1 MQAPD
6 AERIGY
12 QDDSVDLLQRFQN
25 TGDLLLHQ
33 ARRFGKFL
41 QRGRMSRVD
50 DMAHKQIVEP
60 CRRNGWRHS
69 AILQGIQGS
78 LIRSSRAPILYPDN
92 VPELPEVET
101 VVRGLDKRVAG
112 DTIESVW
119 IGSRKQ
125 TLKSAAGLIVATLEG
140 KRIVRVHR
148 AGKHIVFDLAGAS
161 GISGVKS
168 SNASKSNASKKK
180 SERSGRGRTRPGA
193 SEQTAQWIVH
203 LGMTGRLVVSEAPAE
218 IAKHTHLIAKL
229 ASGRELRFIDPRMF
243 GKLSVHAGGFDPGG
257 VEPLE
262 VDEGQFVA
270 LFRERKTPIKSALLN
285 QKLLRGVGNIYADES
300 LFRAGIRPRR
310 RASSISGKQL
320 SVLHRSVQE
329 VLREAIA
336 LGGSSISDYVDAD
349 GEEGFFQLQHKV
361 YGREGQPCLACATP
375 IRRVVLA
382 GRSSHYCS
390 KCQK

>member
-1 MQAPD
+1 
-6 AERIGY
+6 
-12 QDDSVDLLQRFQN
+12 
-25 TGDLLLHQ
+25 
-33 ARRFGKFL
+33 
-41 QRGRMSRVD
+41 
-50 DMAHKQIVEP
+50 
-60 CRRNGWRHS
+60 
-69 AILQGIQGS
+69 
-78 LIRSSRAPILYPDN
+78 LYPDT

-101 VVRGLDKRVAG
+101 IARGLDARVTG
-112 DTIESVW
+112 DTVESVW
-119 IGSRKQ
+119 IGSRPQ
-125 TLKSAAGLIVATLEG
+125 PLKSPAGVIARTLEG

-148 AGKHIVFDLAGAS
+148 TGKHIVFDLEGSIRASRAKRNRQAGSSKVRRAAS
-161 GISGVKS
+161 
-168 SNASKSNASKKK
+168 
-180 SERSGRGRTRPGA
+180 R
-193 SEQTAQWIVH
+193 QTAQWIVH
-203 LGMTGRLVVSEAPAE
+203 LGMTGRIVVSEPVAE

-262 VDEGQFVA
+262 VSQERFVA
-270 LFRERKTPIKSALLN
+270 LFRGRKTPIKSALLN

-310 RASSISGKQL
+310 RAATITREQLGK
-320 SVLHRSVQE
+320 LHRAVRE

-349 GEEGFFQLQHKV
+349 GEEGFFQLQHRV
-361 YGREGQPCLACATP
+361 YGREGEPCLVCRTP

-382 GRSSHYCS
+382 GRSSHYCP